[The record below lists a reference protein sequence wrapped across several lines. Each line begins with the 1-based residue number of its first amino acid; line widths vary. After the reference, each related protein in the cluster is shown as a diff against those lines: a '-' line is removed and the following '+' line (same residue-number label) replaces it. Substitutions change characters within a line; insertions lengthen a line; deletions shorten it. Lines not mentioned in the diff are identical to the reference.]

1 MTTAEIITI
10 GTEIVLGQIVDTNT
24 PYIAQN
30 LSEKGIQVL
39 FQTSVGDDKELLK
52 SALKIARNRA
62 NLIITTGGLGPT
74 ANDITREAVSEFFDI
89 PLVPDKEAY
98 ARIQKI
104 LGNQH
109 TNKQDEYS
117 KQVTVHPHIN
127 LPPSPFLPINEG
139 DRGRKLGDNEHSPPL
154 PVLSEAEGVGGV
166 RACPVPDTG
175 GGGES
180 LRKQAMIPEGAL
192 AIHNDNGTATGFV
205 FNRGNTEIVCLP
217 GVPREMQSMLN
228 KYLEIYTKK
237 HHLEGRCTLSRDLH
251 TFGISEPDV
260 ASQMKAYTGSEEPI
274 KVMTLVHD
282 GIVTIN
288 ILVTATTREDAVK
301 ILDRAEQDIRV
312 KLGNAV
318 FGMGDETLEYAVY
331 TLLKK
336 YHKTIAVAESCTGG
350 LVSDKLTNIPG
361 ISEYFLEGVV
371 AYSNRAKVEILGVS
385 EDLIGKH
392 GAVSPQV
399 ARAMAEG
406 IKKRASADIGVGI
419 TGIAGPTGATQ
430 EKPVGLVYIA
440 VVMGDVAE
448 VKECRFRGS
457 RIDIKNFSANTAL
470 NMVRLK
476 LI

>member
-1 MTTAEIITI
+1 MTKAEIITI
-10 GTEIVLGQIVDTNT
+10 GTEIILGQITDKNS

-30 LSEKGIQVL
+30 LSEKGIHVL
-39 FQTSVGDDKELLK
+39 FQTSVVDDKELLK
-52 SALKIARNRA
+52 SALSIARNRA

-104 LGNQH
+104 LRNQYI
-109 TNKQDEYS
+109 NKQDEYR
-117 KQVTVHPHIN
+117 KQVTVHPHLN
-127 LPPSPFLPINEG
+127 LPHPFG
-139 DRGRKLGDNEHSPPL
+139 FAQDRQRGGIQGDNEYSPPL
-154 PVLSEAEGVGGV
+154 VGGV
-166 RACPVPDTG
+166 R
-175 GGGES
+175 GGGEL

-192 AIHNDNGTATGFV
+192 ALHNDNGTATGFAL
-205 FNRGNTEIVCLP
+205 NRGNAEIVCLP

-228 KYLEIYTKK
+228 KYLEIYTKE
-237 HHLEGRCTLSRDLH
+237 HNLEGRCTLSRDLH

-260 ASQMKAYTGSEEPI
+260 DSQMKAYTGREEPI

-288 ILVTATTREDAVK
+288 IRVTATTRESAIK
-301 ILDRAEQDIRV
+301 LLDRIEQEMR
-312 KLGNAV
+312 KELGNAV
-318 FGMGDETLEYAVY
+318 FGVSDETLEYAVAV
-331 TLLKK
+331 LLKK
-336 YHKTIAVAESCTGG
+336 CNKTIAVAESCTGG

-361 ISEYFLEGVV
+361 ISEFFLEGVV
-371 AYSNRAKVEILGVS
+371 AYSNKAKVEILGVS
-385 EDLIGKH
+385 EEFIRKY

-406 IKKRASADIGVGI
+406 IKKRASANIGVGI
-419 TGIAGPTGATQ
+419 TGIAGPTGATK

-440 VVMGDVAE
+440 VIVDDVAE

-457 RIDIKNFSANTAL
+457 RIDIKNYSANTAL
-470 NMVRLK
+470 NMVRLI
-476 LI
+476 LL